1 MNIFGEALAERGRW
15 YIAIPPLLLIAF
27 LAGLFFLASAGQMRL
42 EKANERVRVSQVRQQ
57 ALADYLALIRDAEAS
72 QRGYLLT
79 GDPQYLV
86 PYRTAAPKLDSAL
99 NHLRESYGENAAA
112 LVRIRDLRTLTGRK
126 MGEQEATLALYEAQG
141 ATRAIQLV
149 RTDFGEQ
156 VMDDIRQISNTLRN
170 DEMKELS
177 DATSGWRTDLR
188 VTRWLTAAGAA
199 LNILL
204 VVIAFRLVYADLRR
218 RALQATE
225 LRGEKA
231 DLERL
236 VNDRT
241 QELATL
247 STHLQSV
254 AEREKYAL
262 ARELHDELGGLLVA
276 SRMDLSWVEQHAPAM
291 ESDVKQ
297 RIKRIHDYL
306 SAGVDLKRRVVEE
319 LRPTL
324 LDSMGL
330 FAAMRWQFKE
340 SCGRAGLRCT
350 ETYPAEEP
358 SFTPEASIAVFRI
371 LQESLTNIL
380 KHAQAKAVDVWI
392 NIDTKDFT
400 LRISD
405 DGKGISPD
413 RLRAIGSHGLASMR
427 HRVLALGGRFD
438 LDCPIGR
445 GTVLIVS
452 IPIERA
458 LAPGT
463 PAAT

>member
-1 MNIFGEALAERGRW
+1 VNIFGEALGERGQW

-27 LAGLFFLASAGQMRL
+27 LAGLFFLASAGQIRL
-42 EKANERVRVSQVRQQ
+42 EKANERVRVSQARQQ

-79 GDPQYLV
+79 GDPQYLA
-86 PYRTAAPKLDSAL
+86 PYRMAAPKLDNAL
-99 NHLRESYGENAAA
+99 NHLRESYGDDPAA
-112 LVRIRDLRTLTGRK
+112 LARIRDLRTLTGK
-126 MGEQEATLALYEAQG
+126 KVGEQEATLALYEAQG

-156 VMDDIRQISNTLRN
+156 VMDDIRQISTALRN
-170 DEMKELS
+170 DEMTELS
-177 DATSGWRTDLR
+177 NATSGWRTDLR
-188 VTRWLTAAGAA
+188 ATRWLTAGGAA

-204 VVIAFRLVYADLRR
+204 VVIAFRLVYKDLDRR
-218 RALQATE
+218 SRQATE
-225 LRGEKA
+225 LRGQKEE
-231 DLERL
+231 LERL
-236 VNDRT
+236 VSDRT

-254 AEREKYAL
+254 AEREKHAL

-291 ESDVKQ
+291 EGDVKQ

-340 SCGRAGLRCT
+340 SCGRAGMRCT
-350 ETYPAEEP
+350 ETYPQEEP
-358 SFTPEASIAVFRI
+358 AFTPEASIAVFRI

-380 KHAQAKAVDVWI
+380 KHAQAKSVDVWV
-392 NIDTKDFT
+392 NIGAGEFT
-400 LRISD
+400 LRVSD
-405 DGKGISPD
+405 DGRGIVPD

-438 LDCPIGR
+438 LACPVGR
-445 GTVLIVS
+445 GTVLTVS
-452 IPIERA
+452 IPTEHA
-458 LAPGT
+458 LA
-463 PAAT
+463 AAVISSA

>member
-1 MNIFGEALAERGRW
+1 MNIFGEALGDRGRW
-15 YIAIPPLLLIAF
+15 YIAIPPILLIAF
-27 LAGLFFLASAGQMRL
+27 LAGLFFLASAGQIRL
-42 EKANERVRVSQVRQQ
+42 EKANQRVRVSQVRQQ
-57 ALADYLALIRDAEAS
+57 ALADFLALIRDAEAS

-79 GDPQYLV
+79 GDPTYLA
-86 PYRTAAPKLDSAL
+86 PYRASAPKLDSAL
-99 NHLRESYGENAAA
+99 NHLRESYDGNAAA
-112 LVRIRDLRTLTGRK
+112 LTRIRDLRTLTGK
-126 MGEQEATLALYEAQG
+126 KIGEQEATLALYEAQG

-156 VMDDIRQISNTLRN
+156 VMDDIRQISSTLRS
-170 DEMKELS
+170 DETKELT

-188 VTRWLTAAGAA
+188 ATRWLTAGGAA

-204 VVIAFRLVYADLRR
+204 VVIAFRLVYKDLHRR
-218 RALQATE
+218 SQQTTE
-225 LRGEKA
+225 LRGEKE

-236 VNDRT
+236 VNERT

-254 AEREKYAL
+254 SEREKYAL

-276 SRMDLSWVEQHAPAM
+276 SRMDLSWVEQHTPAM
-291 ESDVKQ
+291 EGDVKQ

-340 SCGRAGLRCT
+340 SCGRAGLKCT
-350 ETYPAEEP
+350 ETYPHDEP
-358 SFTPEASIAVFRI
+358 GFTPEASIAVFRI

-380 KHAQAKAVDVWI
+380 KHAQARSVDVWVA
-392 NIDTKDFT
+392 IDGSEFT

-405 DGKGISPD
+405 DGRGISPD

-427 HRVLALGGRFD
+427 HRVLALGGRFE
-438 LDCPIGR
+438 LNCPVGR
-445 GTVLIVS
+445 GTVLTVA
-452 IPIERA
+452 IPAERV
-458 LAPGT
+458 LAAGT
-463 PAAT
+463 SAA